1 MIYLNFTHLD
11 DKAQQYLLSLSKSD
25 MENNYGAQL
34 KRYAQKNDIDYESLL
49 EEEAQRNLYAY
60 EYVFNP

>member
-11 DKAQQYLLSLSKSD
+11 DKTQHCLLSLSKSD
-25 MENNYGAQL
+25 MENKYGAQL